1 MTHCGLVCWLLSKQT
16 RLRAVDM
23 FTVFS
28 ENTPQQHDVT
38 RPVDEKCNC
47 MYEDWA
53 NHLKACLCV
62 PTFCSFLRV
71 PSPVWDAIRLVARWG
86 WGSMVKHQPLQ
97 VYEKQLF
104 VSFVTGIYG
113 CRWKRY
119 QRSQEES
126 SRVREYHWSSNMN
139 IKMMLNDMLMK
150 HTNDTAVRKLMYY
163 CSTIII
169 LCRSILTSCP

>member
-1 MTHCGLVCWLLSKQT
+1 MSIPDMTHCGLVCWLLSMQT
-16 RLRAVDM
+16 RPRAVNTL
-23 FTVFS
+23 TVFS
-28 ENTPQQHDVT
+28 ENTPQQHDAT

-47 MYEDWA
+47 IYKDWA

-62 PTFCSFLRV
+62 ATFHSFSRV
-71 PSPVWDAIRLVARWG
+71 PSPVWDVIRLVARWG

-119 QRSQEES
+119 QRSQDES
-126 SRVREYHWSSNMN
+126 SRVREYHWSWSMD
-139 IKMMLNDMLMK
+139 IKLI
-150 HTNDTAVRKLMYY
+150 V
-163 CSTIII
+163 
-169 LCRSILTSCP
+169 